1 MDKPRQE
8 LCVIISLQRRKVPFF
23 DSPAEAISVDPVC
36 LIIIARTGVK
46 EPLMGKKAHALL
58 VILFA
63 LMFAL
68 PAEAQKTQGRRSAE
82 KITLNFVDVD
92 ISSLVRIMSEITGKN
107 FLYDESLKG
116 KVTIIAP
123 AKLTSDEALSLFIS
137 ALELKGFTLIPVAG
151 AYKIIPSAL
160 AKQSGTRVLERGQ
173 RARSDE
179 YIVRLIPL
187 EYISAQEAFPVV
199 QPLVSRN
206 GQVSAFGSRNAL
218 LVVDT
223 AQNIEK
229 ILKILEGV
237 DAPPVAGEPEI
248 IYLRYAQA
256 DTVAQILRREEQRR
270 VGVRRAEG
278 NSETAIV
285 PDPRLNAI
293 ILSNSLGER
302 DFYKRFITLLDVPPP
317 EASSRINVYY
327 LENAD
332 AESLSKVLDA
342 LTRPGAAPA
351 AGPGG
356 AGGGPQGVPVTVE
369 LTGRISITPD
379 KATNSLI
386 IMASPAD
393 YQNLVQVILKLDR
406 RPKQVFVEA
415 MITEVT
421 VDKVLEL
428 GTKFRL
434 TAEKDG
440 EPVVIGGLGTIDNS
454 VIQSILSGLSGFTVG
469 GLGNFLTVPI
479 TRADGTTANLTAPGF
494 AALFSLSD
502 FRDAIN
508 VLSTPHILT
517 SDNSDAEIMVGENV
531 PLLSKLERE
540 PLTTNQPLLQ
550 SIERRDVGIRL
561 KIKPKISEG
570 DFVKLD
576 IYQEISAVSPT
587 QTSGAA
593 DIIITKRS
601 AQTSV
606 VVKNSQTVVIGGLIQ
621 DRNTKNTTRIPFL
634 ADIPFLGAL
643 FRFNRDRGEK
653 TNLLVFIT
661 PYIIEDF
668 QGLEDLRER
677 KELEFEEKSRRGLPR
692 LGDGTEK
699 ERTR

>member
-1 MDKPRQE
+1 
-8 LCVIISLQRRKVPFF
+8 
-23 DSPAEAISVDPVC
+23 
-36 LIIIARTGVK
+36 
-46 EPLMGKKAHALL
+46 MGKKAHALIIIILAL
-58 VILFA
+58 V
-63 LMFAL
+63 FAL
-68 PAEAQKTQGRRSAE
+68 PAAAQKPQGRKPAE

-107 FLYDESLKG
+107 FLYDEALKG

-137 ALELKGFTLIPVAG
+137 ALELKGFTVIPVAG

-160 AKQSGTRVLERGQ
+160 AKQSGTRVLESGQ

-237 DAPPVAGEPEI
+237 DAPPVTGEPEI

-256 DTVAQILRREEQRR
+256 DAIALILRREEQRR

-278 NSETAIV
+278 NSETAIAI
-285 PDPRLNAI
+285 DQRLNAV
-293 ILSNSLGER
+293 ILSNPVSER
-302 DFYKRFITLLDVPPP
+302 GFYKRFVTLLDVPPP

-351 AGPGG
+351 VGP
-356 AGGGPQGVPVTVE
+356 AGGGGPPAVPMTAE

-379 KATNSLI
+379 KPTNSLI
-386 IMASPAD
+386 IMASPTD
-393 YQNLVQVILKLDR
+393 YQNLVQVIVKLDR

-428 GTKFRL
+428 GTKFRV
-434 TAEKDG
+434 TAESNG
-440 EPVVIGGLGTIDNS
+440 NPVAIGGLGTIDNS

-494 AALFSLSD
+494 AALFSLSA
-502 FRDAIN
+502 FRDVIN
-508 VLSTPHILT
+508 VLSTPQILT

-587 QTSGAA
+587 SNTSGAA

-634 ADIPFLGAL
+634 SDIPFLGVL

-668 QGLEDLRER
+668 QGLEDLRDR
-677 KELEFEEKSRRGLPR
+677 KELEFEELSRKSPPR
-692 LGDGTEK
+692 LGDGAEK
-699 ERTR
+699 ESTR

>member
-1 MDKPRQE
+1 
-8 LCVIISLQRRKVPFF
+8 
-23 DSPAEAISVDPVC
+23 
-36 LIIIARTGVK
+36 
-46 EPLMGKKAHALL
+46 MGKKAHALL
-58 VILFA
+58 IVFFTIML
-63 LMFAL
+63 AL
-68 PAEAQKTQGRRSAE
+68 PAEAQKAKEGRRPAE

-92 ISSLVRIMSEITGKN
+92 ISSLVRIMSEITGRN

-123 AKLTSDEALSLFIS
+123 EKLTSDEAFSLFIS
-137 ALELKGFTLIPVAG
+137 ALELKGFALIPVAG
-151 AYKIIPSAL
+151 AYKIIPSSL
-160 AKQSGTRVLERGQ
+160 AKQSGTRVLDEHQ

-187 EYISAQEAFPVV
+187 EYISVQEAFPVV
-199 QPLVSRN
+199 QPLISRN
-206 GQVSAFGSRNAL
+206 GQVSSFGSRNAL

-229 ILKILEGV
+229 VLKILRNV
-237 DAPPVAGEPEI
+237 DAPPVSGEPEI
-248 IYLRYAQA
+248 IYLKYAQA
-256 DTVAQILRREEQRR
+256 DAIAQIMRREELRR
-270 VGVRRAEG
+270 LGARRAEG
-278 NSETAIV
+278 NSETAIA
-285 PDPRLNAI
+285 PDLRLNAI
-293 ILSNSLGER
+293 ILSNPLSER
-302 DFYKRFITLLDVPPP
+302 EFFKRFITLLDVPPP

-342 LTRPGAAPA
+342 LTRPGAAQ
-351 AGPGG
+351 GG
-356 AGGGPQGVPVTVE
+356 AGGPQAGPVTSE

-379 KATNSLI
+379 RATNSLI
-386 IMASPAD
+386 VMASPTD

-421 VDKVLEL
+421 IDKVIEL

-440 EPVVIGGLGTIDNS
+440 KPLVIGGMGTIDSS

-479 TRADGTTANLTAPGF
+479 TLPDGTTTTLSAPGF

-502 FRDAIN
+502 FRDAVN

-531 PLLSKLERE
+531 PFLSKLERE
-540 PLTTNQPLLQ
+540 PATTNQPLLQ

-570 DFVKLD
+570 DFVRLD

-587 QTSGAA
+587 RTAGAS
-593 DIIITKRS
+593 DIITTKRS

-606 VVKNSQTVVIGGLIQ
+606 VVKNSQTVVIGGLMQ
-621 DRNTKNTTRIPFL
+621 DRNTNNSTQIPFL
-634 ADIPFLGAL
+634 ADIPFLGWL
-643 FRFNRDRGEK
+643 FKFKRDQGQK

-677 KELEFEEKSRRGLPR
+677 KELEFKEQGRKGLPR
-692 LGDGTEK
+692 LGSGLEGQEGT
-699 ERTR
+699 R